1 MLKYE
6 SNDDIDKNLSLDE
19 CLDKIIDLQIS
30 DRWKVNF
37 NNQQQQLILFL
48 QNFYLGLRSEQN
60 QLKLIEQ
67 VDSRDK

>member
-19 CLDKIIDLQIS
+19 CLDKIRLYLRDIIIDLQIS

-37 NNQQQQLILFL
+37 NN
-48 QNFYLGLRSEQN
+48 
-60 QLKLIEQ
+60 
-67 VDSRDK
+67 

>member
-37 NNQQQQLILFL
+37 NN
-48 QNFYLGLRSEQN
+48 
-60 QLKLIEQ
+60 
-67 VDSRDK
+67 